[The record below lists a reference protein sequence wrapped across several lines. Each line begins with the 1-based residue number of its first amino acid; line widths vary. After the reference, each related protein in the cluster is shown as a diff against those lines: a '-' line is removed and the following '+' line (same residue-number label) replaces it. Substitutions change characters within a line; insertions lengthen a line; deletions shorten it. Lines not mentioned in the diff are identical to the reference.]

1 MIQARIDAIMSYT
14 LLFDVGNTNTKI
26 GVALDAAIL
35 GTYSLPTVVE
45 STSDAWGL
53 RVLQILTLH
62 GLGPQ
67 DVSAW
72 VAASVVPP
80 ASLHLRRAGERFCGC
95 PVVFVPEDVPLP
107 LENRYGRPSEVG
119 ADRLVGAF
127 AARGL
132 YPNRSLIV
140 VDFGTATT
148 FDCVQDNAY
157 LGGLICPG
165 LFSSAAALSSKT
177 AKLPSISLDVADAV
191 PRIGQ
196 STEES
201 LRHGLLFGFAAMVEG
216 LCLRLKLQ
224 LPSPVEVVA
233 TGGPAKTLLPICS
246 GIDHYCPDLLLQG
259 LLRAYWEL
267 YLSAKGDKS

>member
-1 MIQARIDAIMSYT
+1 MSHT

-26 GVALDAAIL
+26 GVARDAAL
-35 GTYSLPTVVE
+35 LAAYTLPTMAE
-45 STSDAWGL
+45 STADSWGL
-53 RVLQILTLH
+53 RLLQILALH
-62 GLGPQ
+62 GVEAR

-80 ASLHLRRAGERFCGC
+80 ASQLLRQAGERFCGC
-95 PVVFVPEDVPLP
+95 PVLFVPEDISLP

-127 AARGL
+127 AARATFSA
-132 YPNRSLIV
+132 RSLIV

-165 LFSSAAALSSKT
+165 LHSSAAALSTKT
-177 AKLPSISLDVADAV
+177 AKLPSISLDQVPVAPV
-191 PRIGQ
+191 IGR
-196 STEES
+196 STAES
-201 LRHGLLFGFAAMVEG
+201 LRHGFLFGFAAMVEG
-216 LCLRLKLQ
+216 LCRRLALQ
-224 LPSPVEVVA
+224 LPLPVEVIV
-233 TGGPAKTLLPICS
+233 TGGPAKSLLPVCK

-259 LLRAYWEL
+259 LLRAYQEHAHPL
-267 YLSAKGDKS
+267 AKGEAS